1 MIFSFISLAIALI
14 ALILY
19 FGERSKFLNKTDEL
33 TADIQKEMEEKLDI
47 QSRYNT
53 LVNDIKKEEEFT
65 KSKKVDEIQLLF
77 TKVNMLDDK
86 LTYFNTAFKNK
97 LDEIISLLGGEESNF
112 DGTETKIENFIPKEE
127 IKITNTQDNEENKE
141 EIEDSNVTEKNE
153 AEIEEDNNKNEEI
166 EEDNEEIETESEENE
181 NENDKNIEEESDIEN
196 NDAGNIDYEENA
208 DGTITEDEE
217 DDKEEDDEEVL
228 DDEEQNQSNDNEIT
242 DDVLNDIKDTLE
254 DGDVL
259 EPTDKQEESINY
271 TDREFENFLNEKK
284 NDINFDDLD
293 AENMDT
299 LADVVKSN
307 NEEKDFN
314 DDLKL
319 NEIDEGFDIKSS
331 IEKLRAQLEQED
343 KK

>member
-1 MIFSFISLAIALI
+1 MIFSFISLIIALI

-166 EEDNEEIETESEENE
+166 E
-181 NENDKNIEEESDIEN
+181 
-196 NDAGNIDYEENA
+196 
-208 DGTITEDEE
+208 
-217 DDKEEDDEEVL
+217 
-228 DDEEQNQSNDNEIT
+228 
-242 DDVLNDIKDTLE
+242 
-254 DGDVL
+254 
-259 EPTDKQEESINY
+259 
-271 TDREFENFLNEKK
+271 
-284 NDINFDDLD
+284 
-293 AENMDT
+293 
-299 LADVVKSN
+299 
-307 NEEKDFN
+307 
-314 DDLKL
+314 
-319 NEIDEGFDIKSS
+319 
-331 IEKLRAQLEQED
+331 
-343 KK
+343 